1 MKPLPEA
8 RAAVAETSSMQ
19 VIYEDNHLL
28 VISKPAGLATMGAL
42 PGIPTALELARDDI
56 AHRYRKPG
64 AVYLG
69 VVSRLDSAVS
79 GVLIFARTSK
89 AAARLS
95 TQFRERLIRKTYIAL
110 TSRTPQKSA
119 ERVDCW
125 LRRDDDRHLT
135 VPAVANSAGAQ
146 HSSLDYRLLGQGNGG
161 ALLEIIPHT
170 GRKHQIRA
178 QLQALRIPIMGD
190 RKYGSDTTFPSGI
203 ALHALSLQF
212 RHPVLPELLRIS
224 ALPPTAWP
232 AWTRVLLK
240 EHFPADPVRRLPLPD

>member
-1 MKPLPEA
+1 MKPLPEV
-8 RAAVAETSSMQ
+8 RAAAAETSSMQ

-42 PGIPTALELARDDI
+42 PGIPTALELARNDI

-69 VVSRLDSAVS
+69 VVSRLDSAVT

-95 TQFRERLIRKTYIAL
+95 AQFRERLIRKTYIAL

-135 VPAVANSAGAQ
+135 VPAAANSAGAQ
-146 HSSLDYRLLGQGNGG
+146 HSSLDYRLLGQGDGKS
-161 ALLEIIPHT
+161 LLEITPHT

-178 QLQALRIPIMGD
+178 QLQALKIPIVGD

-212 RHPVLPELLRIS
+212 KHPVLPELLHIS
-224 ALPPTAWP
+224 APPPSPWP
-232 AWTRVLLK
+232 TWTSDLLK
-240 EHFPADPVRRLPLPD
+240 DIYPKDAVRRLPLPD